1 MHVGSFSGLP
11 LPLPSQCR
19 VRVATH
25 NANVDAVVGYY
36 KDVKVDVSARAQ

>member
-1 MHVGSFSGLP
+1 MTRILP
-11 LPLPSQCR
+11 VQCR

-36 KDVKVDVSARAQ
+36 KDVLVKVGLGGVGGTGCD